1 MINDVPCDRLEEA
14 EEVNLKQLIEKGE
27 VAWLDI
33 PVNSETG
40 TKRRKKHHISS
51 P

>member
-1 MINDVPCDRLEEA
+1 MNAEEA

-27 VAWLDI
+27 VAWLEI
-33 PVNSETG
+33 PTASDPVP
-40 TKRRKKHHISS
+40 KRRKKHHITN